1 LAIPGTLGKLMQRSQ
16 KRWTFLWINSGKTL
30 DSETSWAITT
40 IDQSLINL
48 GPTDKTGVA
57 DSTALPR

>member
-1 LAIPGTLGKLMQRSQ
+1 M
-16 KRWTFLWINSGKTL
+16 FLWINSGKTS
-30 DSETSWAITT
+30 DSETSWGITT

-48 GPTDKTGVA
+48 ALADKAGVA